1 MARDTY
7 TQSHTARSSSTFHTY
22 ATTQSSQSGSI
33 YADTVAVPR
42 APQRK
47 ISSVADRGQG
57 VAGRGQGAIGRGKG
71 SSGRDGG
78 SGRSQYGADR
88 GCGSGRGQC
97 GADRGNEGGT
107 SRGQGG
113 SGGGLKK
120 K

>member
-7 TQSHTARSSSTFHTY
+7 TQSHTARSRSTFHTC
-22 ATTQSSQSGSI
+22 ATTQFSQSGSI
-33 YADTVAVPR
+33 YANTVAVPR

-47 ISSVADRGQG
+47 VSSVAD
-57 VAGRGQGAIGRGKG
+57 RGQGAIGRGKG

-78 SGRSQYGADR
+78 SGRSQYGVDR
-88 GCGSGRGQC
+88 GCGSGRVQC

-113 SGGGLKK
+113 SGGGLTKK
-120 K
+120 KK